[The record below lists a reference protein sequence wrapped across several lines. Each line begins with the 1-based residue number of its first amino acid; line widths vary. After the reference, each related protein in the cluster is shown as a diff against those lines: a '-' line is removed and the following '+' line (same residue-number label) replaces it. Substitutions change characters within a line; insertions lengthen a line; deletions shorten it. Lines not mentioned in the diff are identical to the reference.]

1 MEESD
6 REFDLTELE
15 FSDLLTNFKRQLSS
29 EMQVEFDHLMEAVR
43 SKVQKAMNTQADA
56 VTEIH
61 GLLNKFN

>member
-15 FSDLLTNFKRQLSS
+15 FSDLLTNFKRQLLS

-43 SKVQKAMNTQADA
+43 SKVQKAMNAQADA